1 MEMLLAIMV
10 GLGLSAACG
19 FRVFVPALV
28 AAIALR
34 CGQLQVSSE
43 FAWLGSNIAIIAL
56 AIGTLAEICAYFFP
70 FIDNALDAIALPCAV
85 IAGTVLG
92 GAMVSDVAPFLK
104 WSMALIAG
112 GGAAASIHVGM
123 AKVRALS
130 STTTAGIANPVVA
143 GVEAASSTGMSLL
156 AVFTP
161 VVAGVIALVLVIA
174 AITLIVYVVRLIARK
189 RAKQTA

>member
-1 MEMLLAIMV
+1 MV

-28 AAIALR
+28 AAIAVR
-34 CGQLQVSSE
+34 CGQLNVSSE
-43 FAWLGSNIAIIAL
+43 FAWLGGNIAIIAL
-56 AIGTLAEICAYFFP
+56 SIATLAEICAYFFP
-70 FIDNALDAIALPCAV
+70 FIDNALDTVALPCAV
-85 IAGTVLG
+85 VAGTLLG
-92 GAMVSDVAPFLK
+92 GAMVTDVAPFLK

-130 STTTAGIANPVVA
+130 SATTAGTANPIIS

-161 VVAGVIALVLVIA
+161 VVAAVLAVILVVAAVFLIIYVLRKLVAL
-174 AITLIVYVVRLIARK
+174 R
-189 RAKQTA
+189 RAKNA